1 MSVGHAARPRGA
13 LWLVGEES
21 SSSRWCHSCARL
33 WPRVTG
39 RLNRQGKP
47 SDPGWPRP
55 GLHGVRSG
63 RGSSRGAE
71 TSWRRRTDTTGSPRC
86 PGWIRRLML
95 VIATSARTGAIMS
108 VAAAS
113 ARGSTAGRRSGAGAG
128 DQVTVTDSHHPALRM
143 APAASSRRQCPRDS
157 WTCCPRPWLPRGR
170 EWPEGSRIGPL
181 CAGHL
186 AVATRARLGFRSRP
200 DLLMESARFEWWAAF
215 LPPTR
220 RHVPYHLASVM
231 PVLYVSHF

>member
-1 MSVGHAARPRGA
+1 M
-13 LWLVGEES
+13 
-21 SSSRWCHSCARL
+21 SRWGDRGERYRSL
-33 WPRVTG
+33 V
-39 RLNRQGKP
+39 NRQDKP

-55 GLHGVRSG
+55 GLHGVGLG
-63 RGSSRGAE
+63 RGSSLGAE
-71 TSWRRRTDTTGSPRC
+71 TSRRRGTDTTGSPRC
-86 PGWIRRLML
+86 PRWIRRLML
-95 VIATSARTGAIMS
+95 VIAALARTGAIMS

-157 WTCCPRPWLPRGR
+157 WTCCRRPWLARGR

-186 AVATRARLGFRSRP
+186 AVATLARLGSRSRP
-200 DLLMESARFEWWAAF
+200 DRVHGVGAVRVVAGILAARAAGDPCESGQGLGRSGLTQDYATFVLCQAIRGP
-215 LPPTR
+215 LCPLSR
-220 RHVPYHLASVM
+220 
-231 PVLYVSHF
+231 PV